1 MFSVGQ
7 LSSNWLLRTD
17 GDPTALADAIR
28 QAVRDVDDQQPADQF
43 RTLAAVRLSSLES
56 PRLTAIL
63 LGIFAALALV
73 ITAAGL
79 AGVVAFSVGQ
89 RMHEFGIR
97 MALGAHRASLLT
109 LVLRQGLALV
119 GIGLAFGTAGAL
131 VLTRLM
137 TTLLFGVEP
146 TDAITF
152 LSVALVLVAVAAVAC
167 LVPARRAAAADP
179 LVALRVG
186 S

>member
-1 MFSVGQ
+1 
-7 LSSNWLLRTD
+7 
-17 GDPTALADAIR
+17 
-28 QAVRDVDDQQPADQF
+28 
-43 RTLAAVRLSSLES
+43 
-56 PRLTAIL
+56 
-63 LGIFAALALV
+63 
-73 ITAAGL
+73 
-79 AGVVAFSVGQ
+79 VAFSVSQ

-97 MALGAHRASLLT
+97 MALGAHRTSLLT

-119 GIGLAFGTAGAL
+119 GVGLAFGTAGAL

-152 LSVALVLVAVAAVAC
+152 LSVGLVLIAVAAVAC
-167 LVPARRAAAADP
+167 LIPARRAAAADP

-186 S
+186 A